1 MDTKVARPVAARSA
15 AAGSVPSR
23 ARFGL
28 AIDVQNPSVGGVYVV
43 PFLHT
48 DYNDGDVV
56 MNQDNTLTVITGGL
70 YRASISSRWQDRAD
84 GQVDLR
90 IVGVGHGKGGQ
101 KPGTWVPGQLTKIT
115 VTFDRLCQQD
125 VVATN
130 TPKTARAQAAWT
142 PGRLARG
149 QTASVDVRVAPAGVV
164 TLGDVA
170 FAAHTGIDDAR
181 QGAKKV
187 ATLIVHAKVVGPDTV
202 RVSIHNPG
210 VADVAIPQG
219 ALRVLAM
226 SATGVA
232 GDSGEGQVLLSSALE
247 HLAPGDC
254 VYGFFRSKAL
264 MDRLRGAPSTFLSIE
279 RWA

>member
-1 MDTKVARPVAARSA
+1 MTTKVDRPAAARA
-15 AAGSVPSR
+15 AAGSVPTR

-43 PFLHT
+43 PFLHA

-56 MNQDNTLTVITGGL
+56 MNQDNTLTVVTGGL
-70 YRASISSRWQDRAD
+70 YRASISSGWQDRAD

-101 KPGTWVPGQLTKIT
+101 KPGVWVPGQLTKVT

-130 TPKTARAQAAWT
+130 TPKTARSQTAWT
-142 PGRLARG
+142 PGHVARG
-149 QTASVDVRVAPAGVV
+149 QTVSVDVRVAPAGVV
-164 TLGDVA
+164 NLGDVA
-170 FAAHTGIDDAR
+170 FAAHTGIADAR

-187 ATLIVHAKVVGPDTV
+187 ATLVVHAKVVGPDTV
-202 RVSIHNPG
+202 RVSVHNPSI
-210 VADVAIPQG
+210 DDIAIPKG
-219 ALRVLAM
+219 ALQVVAM

-232 GDSGEGQVLLSSALE
+232 GGSGEGQVLLSSALE
-247 HLAPGDC
+247 RLAVGDC

-264 MDRLRGAPSTFLSIE
+264 LDRLRGTPSTFLSIE